1 MTITFGTIIDWLT
14 AGIPVPEQTVDR
26 LETGT
31 PETQVRGIVTAFT
44 ASQYVIEQ
52 AAALGANLILSHE
65 GIYYSHHDQRERLSQ
80 DPVYLQKSV
89 LLAGSETGIYRLHD
103 YVHRYTPDGIT
114 EGLIAALGWQGYV
127 TEHRP
132 AVSILTLPPMTAREA
147 AEHVKSKLQIAYVR
161 AAGDLSAAC
170 SKIGI
175 LVGYRGGGQ
184 LAIPLYGEE
193 GLDLIIAGEGP
204 EWETPE
210 YVRDALQQ
218 GRSKALIML
227 GHAESEAPGMKLLAE
242 RLAAQ
247 FPAVPVHYIR
257 ERPVFEVI

>member
-1 MTITFGTIIDWLT
+1 MTITFGTVIDWLT

-26 LETGT
+26 LENGA
-31 PETQVRGIVTAFT
+31 PETEVRGIVTAFT

-65 GIYYSHHDQRERLSQ
+65 GIYYSHHDQHERLSQ
-80 DPVYLQKSV
+80 DPIYLQKSA
-89 LLAGSETGIYRLHD
+89 LLARQETGIYRLHD
-103 YVHRYTPDGIT
+103 HVHRYTPDGIT
-114 EGLIAALGWQGYV
+114 EGLIAALGWLGYV

-132 AVSILTLPPMTAREA
+132 AVSLLTLPPMTAREA

-247 FPAVPVHYIR
+247 FPAVPVHYIP